1 MLLVTVVVIFIGC
14 NMIRVGIN
22 TYEVR
27 ETIIIIHKYFKYKI
41 DRPLLKYFAKVF
53 HLAYFGDL
61 SFKWPDWFV

>member
-27 ETIIIIHKYFKYKI
+27 QTIIVMNKYFRI
-41 DRPLLKYFAKVF
+41 HFTEIF
-53 HLAYFGDL
+53 C
-61 SFKWPDWFV
+61 